1 MDAKPAPEKRVG
13 GSSLALCNTDF
24 YPMMSPSESP
34 PDSPPPRSSFRVGG
48 MLVGYYVLCPRKAW
62 LSMNGLWMEQESTTV
77 ALGRQIDE
85 NSYERERKEIRLAAE
100 SPNGIPLVGK
110 VDWARLDAGVLH
122 ETKKSASA
130 EEAHTWQLR
139 FYLWLLALNEVT
151 GPEGE
156 RFTGELNYPKQRRTE
171 SVVLGEAHVGRL
183 QDIVQSLA
191 VLSRQET
198 PPARREERSFCK
210 KCAFEELCYG

>member
-1 MDAKPAPEKRVG
+1 
-13 GSSLALCNTDF
+13 
-24 YPMMSPSESP
+24 
-34 PDSPPPRSSFRVGG
+34 

-85 NSYERERKEIRLAAE
+85 DSYEREQKEIRLAAE
-100 SPNGIPLVGK
+100 SPSGIPLIGK
-110 VDWARLDAGVLH
+110 VDWAGLDAGVLH

-139 FYLWLLALNEVT
+139 FYLWLLTLNEVT
-151 GPEGE
+151 GPGGE

-171 SVVLGEAHVGRL
+171 TVTLEEGHVERL
-183 QDIVQSLA
+183 QEIVQALA
-191 VLSRQET
+191 ALSREET
-198 PPARREERSFCK
+198 PPARRDDRSFCRR
-210 KCAFEELCYG
+210 CAFEELCYG